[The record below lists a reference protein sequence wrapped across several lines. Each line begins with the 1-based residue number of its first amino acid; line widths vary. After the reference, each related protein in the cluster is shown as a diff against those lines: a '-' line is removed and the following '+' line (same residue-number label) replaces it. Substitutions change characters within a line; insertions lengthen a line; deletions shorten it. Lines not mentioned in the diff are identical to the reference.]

1 MVRSQTKNRM
11 EAAIGPHH
19 LPRLYV
25 STRTTTARR
34 HRCKAVAGARSLS
47 GRIQGG
53 WRARGALRVGTAG
66 AWARLRLDDNHEH
79 MRPAWC
85 AGQVTLRGEHG
96 GTRVCAARRAAES
109 SIREPRHP
117 CAREQ
122 VTVFHERI
130 FERVLTEFLAAS
142 GGGGLPPPRGSSS
155 SCACDGLA
163 HRPDRWFDSARGLGS
178 VEWLG
183 LRSSADGTAIG
194 LMSQRG
200 RRAGALI

>member
-122 VTVFHERI
+122 QHLAVAGYHPREEARHPVRAMGWLTARI
-130 FERVLTEFLAAS
+130 
-142 GGGGLPPPRGSSS
+142 GGSTRLG
-155 SCACDGLA
+155 
-163 HRPDRWFDSARGLGS
+163 DSARSSGS
-178 VEWLG
+178 ACEVQPMVPQ
-183 LRSSADGTAIG
+183 SD
-194 LMSQRG
+194 
-200 RRAGALI
+200 